1 MERNDWQGPGVDTDS
16 WLVSGHSNGG
26 QGTWYALTHH
36 PDKIIAAAPVSGY
49 LSIQSYV
56 PYQLWQPID
65 PRRRLVLD
73 ASMNSYR
80 HELLAEN
87 AKGIPILQQH
97 GSDDDN
103 VPAYHSR
110 LMSQLLSLTGWH
122 STYAEL
128 AGEGHWFDGVMTTEP
143 LRNFYNK
150 HLKMPTRVPQRQCP
164 RSGNAGEFSASFS
177 LVVANPADTGP
188 KRGVQVTHLEDPG
201 QLGRVDV
208 LTDCASHSMTVKTS
222 NVVGFL
228 IRPYDHQL
236 LLSVDNQKIRL
247 PNMLLDTNYLG
258 LWKDHNGLWRITTAA
273 EPKSLLAIRK
283 GRQLGGLEAILRSTG
298 RFTIRYHDNTTYRTA
313 LQIARNL
320 YQYFSADSSIEH
332 MDVKPNNQIGNVIS
346 VTTGMRL
353 PRSVLHSF
361 PVEVTADRVLSI
373 RDSDGRQRLYAEDSL
388 SAIFLRPLGDEGLEM
403 VIWGADVDSVAIAAR
418 LVPMLTGVGQPDFV
432 VLGDSSRW
440 DGVNGALAMGFFDH
454 AWNVSKSSFFA

>member
-16 WLVSGHSNGG
+16 WLASGHSNGG

-65 PRRRLVLD
+65 PRRRSVLD

-110 LMSQLLSLTGWH
+110 LMSKLLSQTGWH

-150 HLKMPTRVPQRQCP
+150 HLKSAIRVPRQT
-164 RSGNAGEFSASFS
+164 RLTSGSAEDFSASFS
-177 LVVANPADTGP
+177 LIVANPADTGS
-188 KRGVQVTHLEDPG
+188 KGGVQVTHLEDPG
-201 QLGRVDV
+201 QLGRLDV
-208 LTDCASHSMTVKTS
+208 SADCASHSMTVKTS
-222 NVVGFL
+222 NMVGFL
-228 IRPYDHQL
+228 IKSHDRQL
-236 LLSVDNQKIRL
+236 SLSIDDQKIQQ
-247 PNMLLDTNYLG
+247 PTMQLDEDYLE
-258 LWKDHNGLWRITTAA
+258 LWKDHNGLWQITTAA
-273 EPKSLLAIRK
+273 EPKPALSIRK
-283 GRQLGGLEAILRSTG
+283 GRQLGGLEAILRSKG
-298 RFTIRYHDNTTYRTA
+298 RFMVRYHDNMTYRTA
-313 LQIARNL
+313 VQIARNL
-320 YQYFSADSSIEH
+320 YQYFSADSRIEH
-332 MDVKPNNQIGNVIS
+332 VDANSNNQSGNMIS
-346 VTTGMRL
+346 VMIGMGL
-353 PRSVLHSF
+353 PKSLLHNF
-361 PVEVTADRVLSI
+361 PIEVVAHGKLSI
-373 RDSDGRQRLYAEDSL
+373 RDSDGRQWLYAEDSL

-403 VIWGADVDSVAIAAR
+403 VIWGLMLIA
-418 LVPMLTGVGQPDFV
+418 
-432 VLGDSSRW
+432 
-440 DGVNGALAMGFFDH
+440 
-454 AWNVSKSSFFA
+454 